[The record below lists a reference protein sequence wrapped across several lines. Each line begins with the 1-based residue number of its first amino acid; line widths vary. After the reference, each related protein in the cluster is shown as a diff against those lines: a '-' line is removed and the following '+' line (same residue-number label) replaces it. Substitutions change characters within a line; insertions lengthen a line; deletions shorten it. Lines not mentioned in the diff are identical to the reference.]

1 MFVNP
6 NPSKYTLTIKD
17 AGTDDAVDSDA
28 NTAMLMSDP
37 TDFLFSGEEDQTLDA
52 GFFVKA
58 KVGDFVW
65 EDKNGNGVQD
75 NGEPGINGATVT
87 LTGTDN
93 QGNTVNLTTTTTG
106 NGMYM
111 FGDLVPGEYKI
122 TFTTPTNDNFVPTPA
137 DQGGD
142 DAEDSDAGPMGMTPV
157 FTVESGD
164 TIPTFDAGYYVPA
177 KIGDTV
183 WVDINA
189 NGIQEVGEPGIGNVV
204 VNLTG
209 TDGTGNAVN
218 LTTTTDA
225 SGMYMFGDLQPGTY
239 TVTFVKP
246 TPDYVPTS
254 NDEGG
259 NDAKDSDGDE
269 ITGAAPANS
278 SEASQIRR
286 SVMMPPLDGPVT

>member
-1 MFVNP
+1 MGGMTATETLTSGEYNPTYDAGYFEGVKVGDYVWLDENANGIQEAGEPGIQNVEVKLLNGAGNPVTTDANGAAIVNQFTDANGYYQFDDLVPGVYKVMFINP

-37 TDFLFSGEEDQTLDA
+37 TDFLESGEEDQTLDA

-65 EDKNGNGVQD
+65 EDKNGDGVQD

-93 QGNTVNLTTTTTG
+93 QGNIVNLTTTTTG

-142 DAEDSDAGPMGMTPV
+142 D
-157 FTVESGD
+157 
-164 TIPTFDAGYYVPA
+164 
-177 KIGDTV
+177 
-183 WVDINA
+183 
-189 NGIQEVGEPGIGNVV
+189 
-204 VNLTG
+204 
-209 TDGTGNAVN
+209 
-218 LTTTTDA
+218 
-225 SGMYMFGDLQPGTY
+225 
-239 TVTFVKP
+239 
-246 TPDYVPTS
+246 
-254 NDEGG
+254 
-259 NDAKDSDGDE
+259 
-269 ITGAAPANS
+269 
-278 SEASQIRR
+278 
-286 SVMMPPLDGPVT
+286 